1 MRLLGQARSL
11 VGGMRDADSS
21 SQSPGC
27 SPRRSGMSG
36 GPMLRSLCLIT
47 LLLTGVSLSV
57 PQVGWAQDLTAERVQ
72 TALDRTDER
81 IQLAQSLVADA
92 DHAQAELEVSAA
104 VSLQSQAKVAFQQGL
119 GASAE
124 IRLRLF
130 QQAIDLTLRARA
142 RADRAISLIQGLP
155 DPERVLSQVER
166 TRELLDR
173 ARERIEECNND
184 RARALLR
191 VALEMQVRAE
201 AAIRDSRYLAALQ

>member
-81 IQLAQSLVADA
+81 IQLAQSLFPNAITERRDPRSVP
-92 DHAQAELEVSAA
+92 AA
-104 VSLQSQAKVAFQQGL
+104 PLSRQPKAPSHTAPEHRWG
-119 GASAE
+119 S
-124 IRLRLF
+124 RLP
-130 QQAIDLTLRARA
+130 
-142 RADRAISLIQGLP
+142 S
-155 DPERVLSQVER
+155 S
-166 TRELLDR
+166 
-173 ARERIEECNND
+173 RER
-184 RARALLR
+184 
-191 VALEMQVRAE
+191 
-201 AAIRDSRYLAALQ
+201 